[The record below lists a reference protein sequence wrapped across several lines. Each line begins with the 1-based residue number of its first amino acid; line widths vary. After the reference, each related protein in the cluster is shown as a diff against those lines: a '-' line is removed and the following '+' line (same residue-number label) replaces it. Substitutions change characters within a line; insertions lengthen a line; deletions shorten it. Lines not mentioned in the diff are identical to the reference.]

1 MGRKILLYAMA
12 LSLPLLMGA
21 VIWQSA
27 RYSTL
32 KKEMKILAERQEEWI
47 DNNKRLIMDV
57 AVLSSSARIE
67 EFARSNLMLEKKRPE
82 DVLQVIIH
90 RE

>member
-1 MGRKILLYAMA
+1 MGKKILLYAMA
-12 LSLPLLMGA
+12 LSLPLTLGA

-27 RYSTL
+27 RYSAL
-32 KKEMKILAERQEEWI
+32 KNEVKALATQQEEWV
-47 DNNKRLIMDV
+47 DNNKRVITDI

-67 EFARSNLMLEKKRPE
+67 TFAKSNLALEKKPPE
-82 DVLQVIIH
+82 DVLQVIIS

>member
-1 MGRKILLYAMA
+1 MA
-12 LSLPLLMGA
+12 LSLPLLLT
-21 VIWQSA
+21 VVVWQSA

-32 KKEMKILAERQEEWI
+32 KDEVKILVERQEEWI
-47 DNNKRLIMDV
+47 DNNKRIIRDI

-67 EFARSNLMLEKKRPE
+67 EFAKSNLMLEKKRPE
-82 DVLQVIIH
+82 DVLQVIIS